1 MIELCTNENCQNI
14 KYLNKEMS
22 QEYIATET
30 QWQIAILSVSIIV
43 SIPALITF
51 LAKKDLRNRKFS
63 LFYWLVKAILC
74 RNLLVLLSKIIV
86 SILFKNS
93 LM

>member
-1 MIELCTNENCQNI
+1 MIKLCTNESCQNFED
-14 KYLNKEMS
+14 LNKEMT
-22 QEYIATET
+22 QERVITET

-43 SIPALITF
+43 STPALITF

-74 RNLLVLLSKIIV
+74 RNLFILLSKIIV
-86 SILFKNS
+86 SILFESS
-93 LM
+93 LV